1 MKITAMKIELTRELK
16 VTLLE
21 AVKSGSLDLSIFDK
35 KQVEQEQSI
44 EDIEREI
51 VRLEML
57 ESKDYL
63 LALSDLMRRYAT
75 NELTKEEYLKQRIN
89 IFKSKQYDND

>member
-1 MKITAMKIELTRELK
+1 MKIELTRDLK

-35 KQVEQEQSI
+35 EREEQAQGI
-44 EDIEREI
+44 EEIEREI

-57 ESKDYL
+57 EPKAYL
-63 LALSDLMRRYAT
+63 LALSDLMKRYAKGEIT
-75 NELTKEEYLKQRIN
+75 ADEYARQRITLIN
-89 IFKSKQYDND
+89 SK

>member
-1 MKITAMKIELTRELK
+1 MKIELTRDLK

-35 KQVEQEQSI
+35 AKEEQAQSI
-44 EDIEREI
+44 KEIEHEI

-57 ESKDYL
+57 EPKAYL
-63 LALSDLMRRYAT
+63 LELSDLMRQYANGEIT
-75 NELTKEEYLKQRIN
+75 ASEYTKQRITL
-89 IFKSKQYDND
+89 IKAK

>member
-1 MKITAMKIELTRELK
+1 MKIELTRDLK

-35 KQVEQEQSI
+35 AKEGQAQSI
-44 EDIEREI
+44 EEIDHEI

-57 ESKDYL
+57 EPKEYL
-63 LALSDLMRRYAT
+63 LELSDLMRQYANGEMT
-75 NELTKEEYLKQRIN
+75 ASEYTKQRITL
-89 IFKSKQYDND
+89 IKSK